1 MIPEAHLYVHHQR
14 TTELPHA
21 PGELNSAEEPSGMR
35 VRLGWT
41 LVHVGLRL
49 ATPGRPAPAFS
60 S

>member
-1 MIPEAHLYVHHQR
+1 MIPEAHLYVHQQR
-14 TTELPHA
+14 TNELPHSTR
-21 PGELNSAEEPSGMR
+21 ELKPTEDPSGLR

-49 ATPGRPAPAFS
+49 ATPARPAPAFS

>member
-1 MIPEAHLYVHHQR
+1 MIPEAHLYVHQQR
-14 TTELPHA
+14 TTELPY
-21 PGELNSAEEPSGMR
+21 SAAEFKSVEQPSGMR

-49 ATPGRPAPAFS
+49 AVPARTAPAFS